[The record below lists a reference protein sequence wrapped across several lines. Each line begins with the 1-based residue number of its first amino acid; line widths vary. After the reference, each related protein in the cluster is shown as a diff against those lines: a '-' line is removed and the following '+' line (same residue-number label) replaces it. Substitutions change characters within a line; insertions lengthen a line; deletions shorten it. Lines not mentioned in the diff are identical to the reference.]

1 MTEIKMLP
9 LPKWCYAD
17 KHLHV
22 GSGAIRKEVRGYSSA
37 VAKCNVAARDAE
49 IKALR
54 AEREV
59 IVAEA
64 VKYADKSGRLEAKAE
79 RLAEALRRAEGL
91 LRSAGIIAESDLERP
106 HSAATEIK
114 NALRDHDQEDEK

>member
-1 MTEIKMLP
+1 MTDIELLP
-9 LPKWCYAD
+9 LPEPMQVLGDRGRDAADAWCRA
-17 KHLHV
+17 
-22 GSGAIRKEVRGYSSA
+22 
-37 VAKCNVAARDAE
+37 NVALATAAKNAE
-49 IKALR
+49 IERLR